1 MMMKD
6 KIINNMWIKLGFLK
20 KIIQIL
26 DDKKSAL
33 MSMFSKLIIHK
44 KNYFEF
50 FFYVIIQNC
59 K

>member
-1 MMMKD
+1 MMKD

-33 MSMFSKLIIHK
+33 MSMFSKLIYHP
-44 KNYFEF
+44 
-50 FFYVIIQNC
+50 
-59 K
+59 

>member
-1 MMMKD
+1 MMKD